1 MKQHFWLD
9 EQDEHEDLEA
19 LIVGVV
25 GAAILFIILNVLG
38 R

>member
-1 MKQHFWLD
+1 MKQHWWLD
-9 EQDEHEDLEA
+9 EPSEHEDLEA
-19 LIVGVV
+19 LIVGIV